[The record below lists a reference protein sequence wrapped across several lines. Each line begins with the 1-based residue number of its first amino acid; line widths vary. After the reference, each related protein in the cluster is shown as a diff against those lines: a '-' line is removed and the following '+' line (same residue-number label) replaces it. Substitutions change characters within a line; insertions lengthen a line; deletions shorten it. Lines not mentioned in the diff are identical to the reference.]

1 MTARIVEL
9 MKREIVNGTIG
20 PDEVVI
26 ESALAARFGVSKTP
40 VREALLRLH
49 QMGLVSVIPGKGYTV
64 TKLSWKEVKDLYEV
78 RLAMEGIAAEL
89 AAQRAD
95 PATVTQLMRI
105 AERPLYTDASVD
117 TLLQCN
123 FEFHQAVWQASRNDR
138 LALILTQVIHD
149 LMRAMHTAMHFEN
162 APELVAQ
169 HRALAE
175 LIGRQDPA
183 GARQFVQDHIRSTQR
198 RLFE

>member
-1 MTARIVEL
+1 MTARIVE
-9 MKREIVNGTIG
+9 MMRRDIVNGTIG
-20 PDEVVI
+20 PDEVVV
-26 ESALAARFGVSKTP
+26 EQALAARFGVSKTP
-40 VREALLRLH
+40 VREALVRLH

-95 PATVTQLMRI
+95 AATVAQLMKI
-105 AERPLYTDASVD
+105 AERPLHVDATVD
-117 TLLQCN
+117 RLLECN
-123 FEFHQAVWQASRNDR
+123 FEFHEAVWQASRNDR
-138 LALILTQVIHD
+138 LVLILTQVIHD
-149 LMRAMHTAMHFEN
+149 LMRAMHTAMHLEN
-162 APELVAQ
+162 VPELVSQ
-169 HRALAE
+169 HRALTE
-175 LIGRQDPA
+175 FIGRQDAA